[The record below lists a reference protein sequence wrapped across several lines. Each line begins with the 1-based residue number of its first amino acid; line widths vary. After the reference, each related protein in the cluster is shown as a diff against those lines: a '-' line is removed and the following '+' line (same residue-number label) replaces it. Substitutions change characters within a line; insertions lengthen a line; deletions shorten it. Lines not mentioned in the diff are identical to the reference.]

1 MRKLTV
7 VIAVLTGLG
16 ATASPAFGQS
26 VRTWV
31 SENGNDANPCSAT
44 APCKTFA
51 GAISKTF
58 IGGEIDAMDD
68 AGFGTVTITKSVTID
83 GGGHLASILASS
95 VNGITIHIA
104 ANPDDPMRRVV
115 LRGLYI
121 NGTGITGGT
130 VGTNTGIAGV
140 NITTE
145 GANTI
150 ALENVHIDN
159 FLQHGIKVMP
169 GAGSPPQLSLSLK
182 NVFVKNT
189 AGGNPANALELKPGA
204 GHQVNALIQDS
215 QFQSSRAFGG
225 APAGTSGAGILAD
238 SGSHV
243 WLTGDTVF
251 DNQIGLQA
259 QSSLGSPGVFDS
271 FCDNV
276 ITGNADNGTAPNE
289 LCPKPPTQIVNQP
302 VEVPVTQCIVPKLK
316 GLPTAF
322 AKKLLKAANC
332 ALGKVT
338 KTKVRKRSQ
347 VGKVLSQKT
356 RAGTTHAKGTKVA
369 VTVGKR

>member
-1 MRKLTV
+1 MRKLAV
-7 VIAVLTGLG
+7 VIAVLAGLG
-16 ATASPAFGQS
+16 AAASPAFGQS
-26 VRTWV
+26 ERTWV
-31 SENGNDANPCSAT
+31 SETGNDVNPCSAT
-44 APCKTFA
+44 LPCKTFA
-51 GAISKTF
+51 WAIVKTLP
-58 IGGEIDAMDD
+58 GGEIDALDD
-68 AGFGTVTITKSVTID
+68 AGFGTVTITRSITID
-83 GGGHLASILASS
+83 GGGHLASILASGT
-95 VNGITIHIA
+95 NGINIHIL
-104 ANPDDPMRRVV
+104 ANPNDPMRRVV

-121 NGTGITGGT
+121 NGAGT
-130 VGTNTGIAGV
+130 SGSVGTNTGLVGV
-140 NITTE
+140 NVFGE
-145 GANTI
+145 GASTI
-150 ALENVHIDN
+150 SLENVHVDN
-159 FLQHGIKVMP
+159 FTQHGIKVIP

-189 AGGNPANALELKPGA
+189 AGANPGNALELKPGT

-215 QFQSSRAFGG
+215 QFQSSRLFAS
-225 APAGTSGAGILAD
+225 APAGTSGVGIVAD

-259 QSSLGSPGVFDS
+259 RSSLGSPGVFDS
-271 FCDNV
+271 FCDNM
-276 ITGNADNGTAPNE
+276 IAGNADNGTAPNE

-302 VEVPVTQCIVPKLK
+302 VEVPVTRCVVPKLK

-332 ALGKVT
+332 ALGTVT
-338 KTKVRKRSQ
+338 KKKVRKRSQ

-356 RAGTTHAKGTKVA
+356 RAGTTLAKGTKVA